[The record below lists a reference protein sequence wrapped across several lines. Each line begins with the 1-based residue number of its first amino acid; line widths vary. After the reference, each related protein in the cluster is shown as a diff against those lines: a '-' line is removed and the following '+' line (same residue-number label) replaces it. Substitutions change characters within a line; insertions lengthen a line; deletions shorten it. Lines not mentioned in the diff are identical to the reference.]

1 MSNWAC
7 IKFAASKLAISL
19 DTIEEEKQRWLLE
32 LLMNNTES
40 RFSEKLL
47 SRRES
52 IGFLLDWSRPG
63 RRKIPDDLISLFIVE
78 TLDLDL
84 LSVREI
90 RRVLLSALKIT
101 SPERFESLKSL
112 ILPGEENFIDDN
124 EIYDYEITMGSK
136 LAKSYCNLIGIS
148 TYFSTKGTSDGREFQ
163 EIIST
168 VKKLPELTDFQL
180 RVRNESQ
187 LILSK
192 PNGRSMIVMPTGSGK
207 TRTTIESVFH
217 YTMYAEKSPTIIWI
231 ADRDELCEQA
241 YQSFKQ
247 IFVNMSL
254 ELPDEIRPESV
265 NMWRYWGG
273 LDRRNNTLIQNFTHG
288 IYVTSVQTLQARI
301 RNQNPEV
308 ETILSLAS
316 IAIVDEA
323 HRNLDFLE
331 ELDIRFRN
339 SQNQTKLF
347 GLSATPLRRD
357 RNESSRLHHVFD
369 NNILCPVEGAEYD
382 LEIMTNELTER
393 KILSKR
399 IDLDP
404 HDLIDL
410 QIITSSSE
418 EKQYLQKVVQII
430 RRIIEIGRKSIL
442 VFTKDVEHARIIA
455 STLKIS
461 DIDIVSEYIDASTPV
476 DKRKG
481 IIRSFR
487 NKETDVLLNFGILT
501 TGFDAPNTDAVI
513 ICRPLDQEDSLFKQ
527 MIGRGLRGSEFGGTE
542 DCIIVHFEEEY

>member
-1 MSNWAC
+1 
-7 IKFAASKLAISL
+7 
-19 DTIEEEKQRWLLE
+19 
-32 LLMNNTES
+32 
-40 RFSEKLL
+40 
-47 SRRES
+47 
-52 IGFLLDWSRPG
+52 
-63 RRKIPDDLISLFIVE
+63 
-78 TLDLDL
+78 
-84 LSVREI
+84 
-90 RRVLLSALKIT
+90 
-101 SPERFESLKSL
+101 
-112 ILPGEENFIDDN
+112 
-124 EIYDYEITMGSK
+124 
-136 LAKSYCNLIGIS
+136 
-148 TYFSTKGTSDGREFQ
+148 
-163 EIIST
+163 
-168 VKKLPELTDFQL
+168 
-180 RVRNESQ
+180 
-187 LILSK
+187 
-192 PNGRSMIVMPTGSGK
+192 
-207 TRTTIESVFH
+207 
-217 YTMYAEKSPTIIWI
+217 MYAEKSPTIIWI

-382 LEIMTNELTER
+382 LEIMINELTER

>member
-1 MSNWAC
+1 LSNWTQ
-7 IKFAASKLAISL
+7 IQDAATKLANSL
-19 DTIEEEKQRWLLE
+19 DMIEEEKQRWFLE
-32 LLMNNTES
+32 LLMNNTKS
-40 RFSEKLL
+40 WISEKLS
-47 SRRES
+47 SRREN
-52 IGFLLDWSRPG
+52 IGLLLEWKRPG
-63 RRKIPDDLISLFIVE
+63 RRKIPNNLISLFVVE

-101 SPERFESLKSL
+101 SPERFQSVKSL
-112 ILPGEENFIDDN
+112 ISPNEEDPLNDD

-163 EIIST
+163 ELIST

-187 LILSK
+187 LVLSK

-254 ELPDEIRPESV
+254 DLTDEIRPDSIK
-265 NMWRYWGG
+265 MWRYWGG
-273 LDRRNNTLIQNFTHG
+273 LDRRNNTLIETLTQG
-288 IYVTSVQTLQARI
+288 VYVTSVQTLQARI
-301 RNQNPEV
+301 RNQNAEI
-308 ETILSLAS
+308 ERILSLAS

-339 SQNQTKLF
+339 SENQTKLF

-369 NNILCPVEGAEYD
+369 NNILCPVEGAQYD
-382 LEIMTNELTER
+382 IEIMINELTER

-410 QIITSSSE
+410 QLITASNE

-430 RRIIEIGRKSIL
+430 QRVIEIGRKSIL

-455 STLKIS
+455 SALKIS
-461 DIDIVSEYIDASTPV
+461 EMNIVSEYIDASTPV

-487 NKETDVLLNFGILT
+487 NAETDVLLNFGILT

>member
-1 MSNWAC
+1 MSNWAS

-32 LLMNNTES
+32 LLMNHTES

-47 SRRES
+47 SRREN

-63 RRKIPDDLISLFIVE
+63 RRKIPDDLISLFVVE

-112 ILPGEENFIDDN
+112 ILPGEDNIIDDN

-382 LEIMTNELTER
+382 LEIMINELTER

-404 HDLIDL
+404 HDLVDL

>member
-1 MSNWAC
+1 
-7 IKFAASKLAISL
+7 
-19 DTIEEEKQRWLLE
+19 
-32 LLMNNTES
+32 
-40 RFSEKLL
+40 
-47 SRRES
+47 
-52 IGFLLDWSRPG
+52 
-63 RRKIPDDLISLFIVE
+63 
-78 TLDLDL
+78 
-84 LSVREI
+84 
-90 RRVLLSALKIT
+90 
-101 SPERFESLKSL
+101 
-112 ILPGEENFIDDN
+112 
-124 EIYDYEITMGSK
+124 
-136 LAKSYCNLIGIS
+136 
-148 TYFSTKGTSDGREFQ
+148 
-163 EIIST
+163 
-168 VKKLPELTDFQL
+168 
-180 RVRNESQ
+180 
-187 LILSK
+187 
-192 PNGRSMIVMPTGSGK
+192 MIVMPTGSGK

-217 YTMYAEKSPTIIWI
+217 YTMYTETSPTIIWI

-247 IFVNMSL
+247 IFVNMCL
-254 ELPDEIRPESV
+254 DLPDEIRPDSI

-273 LDRRNNTLIQNFTHG
+273 LDRRNNTLIETLTQG
-288 IYVTSVQTLQARI
+288 VYVTSVQTLQARI
-301 RNQNPEV
+301 RKQNAEI
-308 ETILSLAS
+308 ERILSLAS

-339 SQNQTKLF
+339 SENQTKLF

-382 LEIMTNELTER
+382 IEIMINELTER

-410 QIITSSSE
+410 QLITASNE

-430 RRIIEIGRKSIL
+430 QRVIERGRKSIL

-455 STLKIS
+455 SALKIS
-461 DIDIVSEYIDASTPV
+461 EMNIVSEYIDASTPV

-487 NKETDVLLNFGILT
+487 NGETDVLLNFGILT